1 MKRRVVWA
9 ATLAALTCG
18 GSLRAHHSNIT
29 IDASTPVWVKGTV
42 VRYQIASPHAKFEV
56 EETTSDG
63 QVRRWTVE
71 GPILRRLGFGG
82 RMDVDPSFLSEG
94 DVVEVC
100 GFTPKRLLDPA
111 NPNGP
116 RPPFI
121 DGFLLVKANGQR
133 SPWGSYGK
141 MQNCVRPGDDAQSWA
156 RFLDANQ
163 FAQFL
168 WCNYPYRATVPT
180 IAASSALVDEINGLI
195 ASPCS

>member
-1 MKRRVVWA
+1 VKRIGILA

-29 IDASTPVWVKGTV
+29 IDASTPVWVTGTV
-42 VRYQIASPHAKFEV
+42 VRYEIMNPHTMIEL
-56 EETTSDG
+56 EETTSGG
-63 QVRRWTVE
+63 QVKRWTVQ
-71 GPILRRLGFGG
+71 GPPLWRIEN
-82 RMDVDPSFLSEG
+82 MDVDKSFLGEG

-121 DGFLLVKANGQR
+121 DGFLIVKANEQR

-141 MQNCVRPGDDAQSWA
+141 MENCVRPGDDTQSWVQ
-156 RFLDANQ
+156 FLNENQ
-163 FAQFL
+163 FARFL
-168 WCNYPYRATVPT
+168 WCNYPYWRTVPT
-180 IAASSALVDEINGLI
+180 IAASSALVDEINRLM